1 MRNNIMK
8 NNWMSNVLTVA
19 LPMMLVCVVL
29 GLGAPA
35 VAEGPGTG
43 PCSNRSL
50 FGDYGMQVEGSF
62 LGPNLPLRTIV
73 MVHFDGTGNSTS
85 KSYVVLNGTPLTA
98 DWREDD
104 PGTYTVNSNC
114 TASGIFNGVIA
125 AHFVVVNSG
134 KEFRGVVDGDAITFV
149 GSRVN

>member
-1 MRNNIMK
+1 MK
-8 NNWMSNVLTVA
+8 NRWKSNMSTVA
-19 LPMMLVCVVL
+19 TPIMIVCVVL
-29 GLGAPA
+29 VLGAAA

-50 FGDYGMQVEGSF
+50 FGDYGMQVEGTL
-62 LGPNLPLRTIV
+62 LGPNWPLRTIV
-73 MVHFDGTGNSTS
+73 MVHFDGRGNSTS
-85 KSYVVLNGTPLTA
+85 KSYVVLDGAPLTA
-98 DWREDD
+98 DWRDDD

-114 TASGIFNGVIA
+114 TASGIFNGVIS

-134 KEFRGVVDGDAITFV
+134 KEFRGVVDGDAITLQ

>member
-1 MRNNIMK
+1 MK
-8 NNWMSNVLTVA
+8 NNWMFNVLTVA

-29 GLGAPA
+29 GLSAPA
-35 VAEGPGTG
+35 VAEEPGTG
-43 PCSNRSL
+43 HCSNRTL

-62 LGPNLPLRTIV
+62 LGPNWPLRTIV
-73 MVHFDGTGNSTS
+73 MVHFDGRGNSTS

>member
-1 MRNNIMK
+1 MRNNG
-8 NNWMSNVLTVA
+8 MSNVLMVA
-19 LPMMLVCVVL
+19 LPIMLLCVVL
-29 GLGAPA
+29 ALGTSAA
-35 VAEGPGTG
+35 AEGPGIG

-50 FGDYGMQVEGSF
+50 FGDYGMQVEGTF
-62 LGPNLPLRTIV
+62 LGSDWPLRTIV
-73 MVHFDGTGNSTS
+73 MVHFDGRGNSTS
-85 KSYVVLNGTPLTA
+85 QSYVVLNGTPLTA

-104 PGTYTVNSNC
+104 PGTYTINSNC

>member
-1 MRNNIMK
+1 MK

-35 VAEGPGTG
+35 LAEGPGTG

-73 MVHFDGTGNSTS
+73 MVHFDGRGNSTS

>member
-1 MRNNIMK
+1 MK
-8 NNWMSNVLTVA
+8 NNWMYNVSTVA
-19 LPMMLVCVVL
+19 LPMMLLCVML
-29 GLGAPA
+29 ALSASA
-35 VAEGPGTG
+35 VAEGPATG

-50 FGDYGMQVEGSF
+50 FGDYGMQVEGTF
-62 LGPNLPLRTIV
+62 LGSNWPLRTIV
-73 MVHFDGTGNSTS
+73 MVHFDGRGNSTS
-85 KSYVVLNGTPLTA
+85 QSYVVLNGTPLTA

-134 KEFRGVVDGDAITFV
+134 KEFRGVVDGDAISFV

>member
-1 MRNNIMK
+1 MK
-8 NNWMSNVLTVA
+8 NNWMSNVLTVPLA
-19 LPMMLVCVVL
+19 MMLLCVVL
-29 GLGAPA
+29 ALGASA
-35 VAEGPGTG
+35 AAEGPSTG

-50 FGDYGMQVEGSF
+50 FGDYGMQVEGTF
-62 LGPNLPLRTIV
+62 LGSNWPLRTIV
-73 MVHFDGTGNSTS
+73 MVHFDGRGNSTAQ
-85 KSYVVLNGTPLTA
+85 SYVVLNGTPLTA

-134 KEFRGVVDGDAITFV
+134 KEFRGVVDGDAITVV

>member
-1 MRNNIMK
+1 MK
-8 NNWMSNVLTVA
+8 NSRMSNVLPVA
-19 LPMMLVCVVL
+19 LSMMLLCVVL
-29 GLGAPA
+29 ALGASA
-35 VAEGPGTG
+35 AAEGPGNG

-50 FGDYGMQVEGSF
+50 FGDYGMQVEGTF
-62 LGPNLPLRTIV
+62 LGSNWPLRTIV
-73 MVHFDGTGNSTS
+73 MVHFDGRGNSTS
-85 KSYVVLNGTPLTA
+85 QSYVVLNGTPLTA

-104 PGTYTVNSNC
+104 PGTYTVSSNC

>member
-1 MRNNIMK
+1 MK

-43 PCSNRSL
+43 PCSNQSL

-62 LGPNLPLRTIV
+62 LGPNLPLRTII

-125 AHFVVVNSG
+125 THFVVVNSG

>member
-1 MRNNIMK
+1 MK

-19 LPMMLVCVVL
+19 LPMMLLCVVL
-29 GLGAPA
+29 ALGASA
-35 VAEGPGTG
+35 AAEGPGTG

-50 FGDYGMQVEGSF
+50 FGDYGMQVEGTF
-62 LGPNLPLRTIV
+62 LGSNWLLRTIV
-73 MVHFDGTGNSTS
+73 MVHFDGRGNSTS
-85 KSYVVLNGTPLTA
+85 HSYVVLNGTPLTA

>member
-1 MRNNIMK
+1 MK
-8 NNWMSNVLTVA
+8 NHWMSNVLTAA
-19 LPMMLVCVVL
+19 LPMMLLCVML
-29 GLGAPA
+29 ALGASA
-35 VAEGPGTG
+35 AAEVPGTG

-50 FGDYGMQVEGSF
+50 FGDYGMQVEGTF
-62 LGPNLPLRTIV
+62 LSSNWLLRTIV
-73 MVHFDGTGNSTS
+73 MVHFDGRGNSTS
-85 KSYVVLNGTPLTA
+85 QSYVVLNGTPLTA

-134 KEFRGVVDGDAITFV
+134 KEFRGVVDGDGITFV

>member
-1 MRNNIMK
+1 MK
-8 NNWMSNVLTVA
+8 NTSMSNKRAVS
-19 LPMMLVCVVL
+19 LPMMIVCVVL
-29 GLGAPA
+29 ALAASA

-50 FGDYGMQVEGSF
+50 FGDYGMQVEGTL
-62 LGPNLPLRTIV
+62 LGPNWPLRTIA
-73 MVHFDGTGNSTS
+73 MIHFDGKGNSTS
-85 KSYVVLNGTPLTA
+85 RSYVVLNGAPLTA
-98 DWREDD
+98 DWRDDD

-125 AHFVVVNSG
+125 VHFVVVNSG
-134 KEFRGVVDGDAITFV
+134 KEFRGEVDGDAITLV

>member
-1 MRNNIMK
+1 MK

-19 LPMMLVCVVL
+19 LPMLLCVVL
-29 GLGAPA
+29 ALGASA
-35 VAEGPGTG
+35 AAEGHATG

-50 FGDYGMQVEGSF
+50 FGDYGMQVEGTF
-62 LGPNLPLRTIV
+62 LGSNWTLRTIV
-73 MVHFDGTGNSTS
+73 MIHFDGRGNSTS
-85 KSYVVLNGTPLTA
+85 QSYVVLNGTPLTA

>member
-1 MRNNIMK
+1 MK
-8 NNWMSNVLTVA
+8 NNWMSKVLTVA
-19 LPMMLVCVVL
+19 LPMMLLCVML
-29 GLGAPA
+29 ARGASA
-35 VAEGPGTG
+35 AEGPGTG

-50 FGDYGMQVEGSF
+50 FGDYGMQVEGTF
-62 LGPNLPLRTIV
+62 LGSNWPLGTIV
-73 MVHFDGTGNSTS
+73 MVHFDGRGNSTS
-85 KSYVVLNGTPLTA
+85 QSYVVLNGTPLTA

-104 PGTYTVNSNC
+104 PGIYTVNSNC
-114 TASGIFNGVIA
+114 TASGTFNGVIA

>member
-1 MRNNIMK
+1 MK

-19 LPMMLVCVVL
+19 LPMKLLCVVL
-29 GLGAPA
+29 ALGASA
-35 VAEGPGTG
+35 AAEGPGTG

-50 FGDYGMQVEGSF
+50 FGDYGMQVEGTF
-62 LGPNLPLRTIV
+62 LGPNWPLRTIV
-73 MVHFDGTGNSTS
+73 MVHFDGRGNSTS

-104 PGTYTVNSNC
+104 PGAYTVNSNC

-125 AHFVVVNSG
+125 AHFVLVNSG

>member
-1 MRNNIMK
+1 MK

-19 LPMMLVCVVL
+19 LPMMLLCVVL
-29 GLGAPA
+29 ALGASA
-35 VAEGPGTG
+35 AAEGLATG

-50 FGDYGMQVEGSF
+50 FGDYGMQVEGTF
-62 LGPNLPLRTIV
+62 LGSNWPLRTIV
-73 MVHFDGTGNSTS
+73 MVHFDGRGNSTS
-85 KSYVVLNGTPLTA
+85 QSYVVLNGTPLTA

>member
-1 MRNNIMK
+1 MK
-8 NNWMSNVLTVA
+8 NKWKSKVYMVA
-19 LPMMLVCVVL
+19 VPMMLGCVVL
-29 GLGAPA
+29 ALGASA

-50 FGDYGMQVEGSF
+50 FGDYGMQVDGTF
-62 LGPNLPLRTIV
+62 LAQGWPLRTIV
-73 MVHFDGTGNSTS
+73 MVHFDGRGNSTS

-98 DWREDD
+98 DWRDDD
-104 PGTYTVNSNC
+104 PGTYTVDSNC

>member
-1 MRNNIMK
+1 MK
-8 NNWMSNVLTVA
+8 NNRMSNVLTVA
-19 LPMMLVCVVL
+19 LPMMLLCVVL
-29 GLGAPA
+29 ALGASA
-35 VAEGPGTG
+35 AAEGPGTG

-50 FGDYGMQVEGSF
+50 FGDYGMQVEGTF
-62 LGPNLPLRTIV
+62 LSTNWPLRTIV
-73 MVHFDGTGNSTS
+73 IVHFDGRGNSTS
-85 KSYVVLNGTPLTA
+85 QSYVVLNGTPLTA

-125 AHFVVVNSG
+125 AHFVVVNRG